1 MDTFS
6 LYTSTLKLIASQIF
20 LEAAETIPEPSP
32 EIIRLFETSL
42 GLTFISQKDH
52 EGNVC
57 LAGSHEVRPEFKE
70 TFTQKDLLDYIYA
83 IFHSSLY
90 REKHKGNLEI
100 DYQNIPIQADKDKFW
115 KLVHLGGELRKIHS
129 FKRDITVYSNI
140 KNTKDSD
147 YQHAQKWLQ
156 DNKKQ
161 ELIHKDIS
169 QHQRIIQAL
178 TETVRI
184 AEKIDI
190 LNI

>member
-1 MDTFS
+1 M
-6 LYTSTLKLIASQIF
+6 
-20 LEAAETIPEPSP
+20 PS
-32 EIIRLFETSL
+32 
-42 GLTFISQKDH
+42 FIH
-52 EGNVC
+52 
-57 LAGSHEVRPEFKE
+57 P
-70 TFTQKDLLDYIYA
+70 YI
-83 IFHSSLY
+83 
-90 REKHKGNLEI
+90 EKHKGNLEI
-100 DYQNIPIQADKDKFW
+100 DYQNIPIQANKDKFW
-115 KLVHLGGELRKIHS
+115 KLVHLGGELRNIHS

-140 KNTKDSD
+140 ENTKDSD

-169 QHQRIIQAL
+169 QHQRIILAL